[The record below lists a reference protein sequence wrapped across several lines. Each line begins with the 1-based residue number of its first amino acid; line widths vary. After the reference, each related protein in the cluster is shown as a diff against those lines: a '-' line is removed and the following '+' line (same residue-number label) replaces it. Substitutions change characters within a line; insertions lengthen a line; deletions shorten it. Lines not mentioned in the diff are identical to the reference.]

1 MYSDLVV
8 SGLKIKFESRLIGR
22 SEMSF
27 PHKKVCGIDFPCY
40 VVAREQDVCYQCFAI
55 L

>member
-8 SGLKIKFESRLIGR
+8 SGLKINFARLVER
-22 SEMSF
+22 SEMF
-27 PHKKVCGIDFPCY
+27 FLHKKVCGIDFPCY
-40 VVAREQDVCYQCFAI
+40 AVAREQDVCYQCFAI